1 MEVKPTRAEVAVLL
15 ATMQDH
21 ALGQPP
27 GCQLRAAVL
36 GRRLAEAAGA
46 ERAECETVWWTS
58 ALRFLGCTG
67 HAFDMANVFG
77 DEIVMRAEAARLDL
91 SDPLAMARA
100 MIGFAGRDR
109 HGRDKYRAMLAAAAG
124 GRKAAEFNFRTACEV
139 ADILARRLGLSDT
152 VQAALRT
159 SFERW
164 NGHGYPHGLHGHDI
178 PRAMRIAQLS
188 YEFEV
193 LARLEGVPAGLGIVR
208 ARSGRAY
215 DPALVELLRAHA
227 AEWWA
232 PAESADPWEAAL
244 AAAPPCAPL
253 DELQTHAALLVL
265 ADFADLKSPWTA
277 GHSRTVAALAREA
290 GGPAAEAAALVH
302 DLGRVGVPN
311 TIWDKPGP
319 LTRDERDRVEYH
331 ALLTDQL
338 LRRIPSLALLAEAA
352 AGAHERIDG
361 TGYCR
366 RLHGAQLD
374 NTQRVIAAAD
384 CYAAMTADRPHRR
397 ALTPAAAAAALRTM
411 STEHRLDPDAVER
424 VLTAAGHPR
433 SAAPPSRPSALT
445 PREIEVLQLLAIG
458 LKTREIAARLVISPK
473 TADHH
478 IQHIYTKIGA
488 STRGAATL
496 YAIEHGIL
504 R

>member
-27 GCQLRAAVL
+27 GCQARATVL
-36 GRRLAEAAGA
+36 ARRLAEAAGA
-46 ERAECETVWWTS
+46 GRAECETVWWTS
-58 ALRFLGCTG
+58 TLRFLGCTG

-77 DEIVMRAEAARLDL
+77 DEIVMRADAARLDF
-91 SDPLAMARA
+91 SDPLATARA

-109 HGRDKYRAMLAAAAG
+109 HGPDRYRAMLAAAAT
-124 GRKAAEFNFRTACEV
+124 GRKTAEFNFRTACEV
-139 ADILARRLGLSDT
+139 ADVLARRLGLSDT
-152 VQAALRT
+152 VQSALRA

-164 NGHGYPHGLHGHDI
+164 NGHGYPHGLRGADI

-188 YEFEV
+188 YDFEV
-193 LARLEGVPAGLGIVR
+193 LSRLEGVHAALEIVR
-208 ARSGRAY
+208 SRGGRAY
-215 DPALVELLRAHA
+215 DPALTDVLHSHGAD
-227 AEWWA
+227 WWA
-232 PAESADPWEAAL
+232 AGESTDPWEAAL
-244 AAAPPCAPL
+244 AAAPACTPL
-253 DELQTHAALLVL
+253 DGPQTHAALLVL

-290 GGPAAEAAALVH
+290 GGPIAEAAALVH

-319 LTRDERDRVEYH
+319 LTRDERDRAEYH

-338 LRRIPSLALLAEAA
+338 LRRIPALAALADPA
-352 AGAHERIDG
+352 AGAHERVDG

-366 RLHGAQLD
+366 RLHGPQLD
-374 NTQRVIAAAD
+374 DTQRVIAAAD
-384 CYAAMTADRPHRR
+384 CYAAMTADRPHRP
-397 ALTPAAAAAALRTM
+397 ALTPDAAATALRAM
-411 STEHRLDPDAVER
+411 GTEHRLDPEAVER
-424 VLTAAGHPR
+424 VLTAAGHR
-433 SAAPPSRPSALT
+433 RNAMPPNPSGLT
-445 PREIEVLQLLAIG
+445 AREIEVLRLLAIG
-458 LKTREIAARLVISPK
+458 LKTREIATRLFISPK

-478 IQHIYTKIGA
+478 IQHIYTKINA

>member
-36 GRRLAEAAGA
+36 GHSLARAVGA
-46 ERAECETVWWTS
+46 DPSECETLWWTS
-58 ALRFLGCTG
+58 TLRFLGCTG
-67 HAFDMANVFG
+67 HAFDMAVVFG
-77 DEIVMRAEAARLDL
+77 DEIEMRAAAARLDM

-100 MIGFAGRDR
+100 MVGFAGRDR
-109 HGRDKYRAMLAAAAG
+109 HGPDRYRAKLSALAG
-124 GRKAAEFNFRTACEV
+124 GRRAAEFNFRTACEV
-139 ADILARRLGLSDT
+139 ADVLAERLGLDDT

-164 NGHGYPHGLHGHDI
+164 NGRGYPHGVQGDAI
-178 PRAMRIAQLS
+178 PRVMRIAQLG

-193 LARLEGVPAGLGIVR
+193 MSRLEGVSTGLDIVR
-208 ARSGRAY
+208 ARRDRAY
-215 DPALVELLRAHA
+215 DPALADLLLEHGAD
-227 AEWWA
+227 WWNA
-232 PAESADPWEAAL
+232 LESADPWEVAL
-244 AAAPPCAPL
+244 AIAPVCAPL
-253 DELQTHAALLVL
+253 DGVQVHAALLVL

-277 GHSRTVAALAREA
+277 GHSRTVAALARDA

-338 LRRIPSLALLAEAA
+338 LRRIPSLAVLADAA
-352 AGAHERIDG
+352 AGTHERLDG
-361 TGYCR
+361 SGYCR
-366 RLHGAQLD
+366 RLHGSQLD
-374 NTQRVIAAAD
+374 DTQRVIAAAD
-384 CYAAMTADRPHRR
+384 CYAAMTSDRPHRA
-397 ALTPAAAAAALRTM
+397 ALAPAAAATALRAMT
-411 STEHRLDPDAVER
+411 TDGRLDAEAVER
-424 VLTAAGHPR
+424 VLDAAGHR
-433 SAAPPSRPSALT
+433 RNARPPNPSGLT
-445 PREIEVLQLLAIG
+445 AREIEVLQLLAIG
-458 LKTREIAARLVISPK
+458 LKTREIATRLVISTK

-478 IQHIYTKIGA
+478 IQHIYTKINA

-496 YAIEHGIL
+496 FAIEHGIL